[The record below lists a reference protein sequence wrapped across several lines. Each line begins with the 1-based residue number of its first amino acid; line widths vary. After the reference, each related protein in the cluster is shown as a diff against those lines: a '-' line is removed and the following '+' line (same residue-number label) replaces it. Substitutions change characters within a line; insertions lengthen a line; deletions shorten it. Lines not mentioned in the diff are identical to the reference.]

1 MGQNNKFAC
10 CVTIDE
16 AQKMLQELH
25 ERFSG
30 RHFVVDI
37 TAKKVLNVGY
47 WWPMLFHDVFEL
59 CKSCD
64 ACQRT
69 RGLVIKSLAKLVT
82 TLIEEPFMKWRL
94 DFVGPI
100 KPTRWLTCN
109 NYIFIATYYVTKW
122 VEVKALRTNIIVVTT
137 KLLYEYILTRFGCP
151 LTLITNHRF
160 YFINDVI
167 KNIPLIIF

>member
-69 RGLVIKSLAKLVT
+69 GGLVIKSLAKLVT
-82 TLIEEPFMKWRL
+82 TLIE
-94 DFVGPI
+94 
-100 KPTRWLTCN
+100 
-109 NYIFIATYYVTKW
+109 
-122 VEVKALRTNIIVVTT
+122 
-137 KLLYEYILTRFGCP
+137 
-151 LTLITNHRF
+151 
-160 YFINDVI
+160 
-167 KNIPLIIF
+167 